1 MASGLLVPEALI
13 ASDRLADD
21 GISARVADMFTWKP
35 LDAELIAS
43 CAAETGAIVTAENH
57 QVANGL
63 GAAVAA
69 AAAAASH
76 PVPMGFV
83 GVQNHFGEVGE
94 MPFLREKFRLTAQQI
109 VETTLDTLERKR

>member
-21 GISARVADMFTWKP
+21 GISARVVDMFTWKP

-69 AAAAASH
+69 AAAASH

-94 MPFLREKFRLTAQQI
+94 MPFLREKFRLTAEQI
-109 VETTLDTLERKR
+109 VETTLATLERKR